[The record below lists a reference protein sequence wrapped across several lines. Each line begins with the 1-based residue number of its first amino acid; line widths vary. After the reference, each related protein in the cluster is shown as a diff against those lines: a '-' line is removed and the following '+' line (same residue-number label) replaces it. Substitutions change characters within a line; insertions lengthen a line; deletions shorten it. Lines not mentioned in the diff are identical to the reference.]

1 MEVNLGFPVSP
12 ISIYCIRALG
22 LKFLGFFSR
31 DHGLRKNSNGFITGS
46 TTDSFLN

>member
-1 MEVNLGFPVSP
+1 MEVNLGFPASP

-22 LKFLGFFSR
+22 LKFLASFQGTTDS
-31 DHGLRKNSNGFITGS
+31 KAFITGS